1 VLAAGAG
8 HTPCLLAHTDDGLVL
23 LLGPGDLD
31 RLAGDVIAFAA
42 AVWHAADTA
51 GLDWPAPPPAT
62 I

>member
-1 VLAAGAG
+1 VLAASAG

-23 LLGPGDLD
+23 LLGPGELD

-42 AVWHAADTA
+42 AVRHAADTA
-51 GLDWPAPPPAT
+51 GLDWPPPPAT